1 MAKVARIGKREELD
15 FAEEVRSWPGIWI
28 SDKLQRYGDYLIAFC
43 DAQGNPLD
51 PQMVLDNKDKASIA
65 ETDIEKLTRDAKE
78 RSLSVAVLVARD
90 ESQLRQIDRKC
101 RWAEEDTI
109 WTLRSTRAWLQ
120 RDLEILRPVLER
132 IREQGPDFL
141 QKNAVLAEE
150 VRRTFVDV
158 DEIEKE
164 LKKAARAVES
174 ASDLVGSY
182 RSRLQSL
189 CDKAAP
195 EATPLPYAEHAVT
208 GASDSMTG
216 RGVKR
221 S

>member
-1 MAKVARIGKREELD
+1 
-15 FAEEVRSWPGIWI
+15 
-28 SDKLQRYGDYLIAFC
+28 
-43 DAQGNPLD
+43 
-51 PQMVLDNKDKASIA
+51 MVLDNKDKASIA
-65 ETDIEKLTRDAKE
+65 ETDIEKLVRDAKE

-90 ESQLRQIDRKC
+90 EGQLRQIDRKC
-101 RWAEEDTI
+101 RWAEEESI
-109 WTLRSTRAWLQ
+109 WMLRSTRAWLQ

-174 ASDLVGSY
+174 ASDLVESY
-182 RSRLQSL
+182 RARLQSL
-189 CDKAAP
+189 CDKATP
-195 EATPLPYAEHAVT
+195 EATMVPRAEHAVT
-208 GASDSMTG
+208 GASDSMTEG
-216 RGVKR
+216 A
-221 S
+221 